1 VLLGALNAMGAAA
14 MDMYFPAMPTMARS
28 FDVHEAELQLTLTT
42 FLVGVALGQVVTGSL
57 SDVYGRKRPLL
68 VGVGCY
74 VLAGCACAASQSIA
88 VLTGARFVQGCCAS
102 AGIAIARAIVKDL
115 YAGKAL
121 AHAYGRLYLVLGM
134 APVLAPSIGALVLR
148 VTSWRGIFVVLAL
161 FGVVLFAASAGR
173 LPETLPPERRRSS
186 GFAPLLQAFGRL
198 LCDGRFLGYGI
209 TLGFAQA
216 TLVVTLAGAPFVI
229 QDHFGLS
236 AQLYGLIFLAAALA
250 MVVLMSVNGRLLRR
264 FSERRLLLVGCAC
277 ASLAGLG
284 VVASGRLGLAAF
296 VPCFMALF
304 GAWGF
309 VPANAV
315 ALGLRDHGEIAGAA
329 AALVG
334 VFQYGVG
341 GSAAPLAGAAG
352 GPAMLGVVIAS
363 LAAAAAVTAALTIGS
378 DRRRKRPTTV
388 VPV

>member
-1 VLLGALNAMGAAA
+1 MGAAA
-14 MDMYFPAMPTMARS
+14 MDMYFPALPTMARS
-28 FDVHEAELQLTLTT
+28 LDVHASELQLTLTT
-42 FLVGVALGQVVTGSL
+42 FLIGLAFGQVFTGSL
-57 SDVYGRKRPLL
+57 SDVHGRRRPLL

-74 VLAGCACAASQSIA
+74 VLAGCACAASDSVA
-88 VLTGARFVQGCCAS
+88 VLSGARFVQGCCAS
-102 AGIAIARAIVKDL
+102 AGVAIARAIVKDI

-121 AHAYGRLYLVLGM
+121 ARAYARLFLVLGM

-148 VTSWRGIFVVLAL
+148 VTSWRGIFLVLAL
-161 FGVVLFAASAGR
+161 FGTVLFAVALVR
-173 LPETLPPERRRSS
+173 LPETLPRERRRSS
-186 GFAPLLQAFGRL
+186 GFGPMLRAFRHLLRDRHFV
-198 LCDGRFLGYGI
+198 GYGL
-209 TLGFAQA
+209 TLGFANA

-236 AQLYGLIFLAAALA
+236 PQVYGLIFFAAAVTMLG
-250 MVVLMSVNGRLLRR
+250 LMLLNGRLLRR
-264 FSERRLLLVGCAC
+264 FSERRLLLVGC
-277 ASLAGLG
+277 SLATAAGLG
-284 VVASGRLGLAAF
+284 VVSSGRLGLAAF

-309 VPANAV
+309 VPANAI

-334 VFQYGVG
+334 VFQYAIG

-352 GPAMLGVVIAS
+352 GTALLGVVIAC
-363 LAAAAAVTAALTIGS
+363 LAGAAATTAALTIGS
-378 DRRRKRPTTV
+378 DRRRARAALV

>member
-1 VLLGALNAMGAAA
+1 MGAAA
-14 MDMYFPAMPTMARS
+14 MDMYFPALPTMARS
-28 FDVHEAELQLTLTT
+28 LDVHASELQLTLTT
-42 FLVGVALGQVVTGSL
+42 FLIGLAFGQVFTGSL
-57 SDVYGRKRPLL
+57 SDVHGRRRPLL

-74 VLAGCACAASQSIA
+74 VLAGCACAASDSVA
-88 VLTGARFVQGCCAS
+88 VLAGARFVQGCCAS
-102 AGIAIARAIVKDL
+102 AGVAIARAIVKDI

-121 AHAYGRLYLVLGM
+121 ARAYARLFLVLGM

-148 VTSWRGIFVVLAL
+148 VTSWRGIFLVLAL
-161 FGVVLFAASAGR
+161 FGAVLFAVALVR
-173 LPETLPPERRRSS
+173 LPETLPRERRRSS
-186 GFAPLLQAFGRL
+186 GFGPMLRAFRHLLRDRHFV
-198 LCDGRFLGYGI
+198 GYGL
-209 TLGFAQA
+209 TLGFANA

-236 AQLYGLIFLAAALA
+236 PQVYGLIFFAAAVTMLG
-250 MVVLMSVNGRLLRR
+250 LMLLNGRLLRR
-264 FSERRLLLVGCAC
+264 FSERRLLLVGC
-277 ASLAGLG
+277 SLATAAGLG
-284 VVASGRLGLAAF
+284 VVSSGRLGLAAF

-309 VPANAV
+309 VPANAI

-334 VFQYGVG
+334 VFQYAIG

-352 GPAMLGVVIAS
+352 GTALLGVVIAC
-363 LAAAAAVTAALTIGS
+363 LAGAAATTAALTIGS
-378 DRRRKRPTTV
+378 DRRRARAALV

>member
-1 VLLGALNAMGAAA
+1 MGAAA
-14 MDMYFPAMPTMARS
+14 MDMYFPALPTMTHALRVS
-28 FDVHEAELQLTLTT
+28 ESELQLTLTT
-42 FLVGVALGQVVTGSL
+42 FLIGIALGQVVTGSL

-74 VLAGCACAASQSIA
+74 VLAGLACAAADSIA
-88 VLTGARFVQGCCAS
+88 VLTVARFVQGCCAS
-102 AGIAIARAIVKDL
+102 AGVAIARAIVKDI

-121 AHAYGRLYLVLGM
+121 ASAYARLFLVLGM

-161 FGVVLFAASAGR
+161 FGLVLVAAGAFR
-173 LPETLPPERRRSS
+173 LPETLPAERRRSS
-186 GFAPLLQAFGRL
+186 GFATMFRSFRVLVR
-198 LCDGRFLGYGI
+198 DRHFLGYAA

-236 AQLYGLIFLAAALA
+236 PQLYGLIFLAAALA
-250 MVVLMSVNGRLLRR
+250 MVLMMTLNGRLLRR
-264 FSERRLLLVGCAC
+264 FSERRLLLVGCSC
-277 ASLAGLG
+277 AALGGLG
-284 VVASGRLGLAAF
+284 VVASSRLGLWAF

-315 ALGLRDHGEIAGAA
+315 ALGMRGHGEIAGAA

-334 VFQYGVG
+334 LCQYGVG
-341 GSAAPLAGAAG
+341 GSAAPLAGVAG
-352 GPAMLGVVIAS
+352 GTAWLGVTIACLATAAAL
-363 LAAAAAVTAALTIGS
+363 LAAFTIGS
-378 DRRRKRPTTV
+378 DRRRARATLV